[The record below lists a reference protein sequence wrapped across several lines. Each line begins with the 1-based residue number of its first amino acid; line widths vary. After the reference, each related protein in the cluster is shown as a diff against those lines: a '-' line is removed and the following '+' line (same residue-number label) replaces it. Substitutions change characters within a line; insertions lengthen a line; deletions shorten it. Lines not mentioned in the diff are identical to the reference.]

1 MAGDQPVYP
10 IAEHEAD
17 EVVTGISGRMINHP
31 LLNIR
36 LPTSSSEEEEEEEE
50 EGDREN
56 CQKRSSANKQQPKS
70 EPAEVRLEIEESS
83 TDPEDEDK
91 DHEDADLELETSL
104 PCEELSDCV
113 TSPSVAAIS
122 RGNLVA
128 TAATTDSETENNG
141 SQSPLLECGLKSTSS
156 NGNGRSGNRIVIVET
171 GKLTGT
177 VTTNG
182 ASGSG
187 GASQKKLV
195 TNGGTSATTVDEM
208 TAAGKL
214 RRTSGVKRGN
224 SKRGRKSQ
232 DSGFRSSDWDYVS
245 ASSKDLLLTMV
256 GAGKGIESPEPG
268 PSRENEDTTS
278 STRRRRRRR
287 KTGNAIVM
295 GEREGEEL
303 DEEGAAKDLNGG
315 KDELEEDEEQLKDS
329 HYVYMKPIFQNP
341 RRLESLPQPLLEAQ
355 LAAEIRRNVAREFR
369 ERVAPLTRGRAFRY
383 HFQGG
388 GSGGSGS
395 QVSTSGGM
403 VPLSTFFKQLTP
415 SGEDQVMPT
424 SSSMEFNAFGDCSTG
439 TRWRL
444 TQASPFVRNMTTRSA
459 RYSNT
464 RRGRRTT
471 SFEGTASSSRDDFDH
486 VASVGAVPGAMSA
499 TSVGGGGG
507 LDSEFGSGTIGG
519 GSIDTYTG
527 IIEKMLSS
535 STAQGQGQDIRGGS
549 GAGIVGGNAAAL
561 HRVNDAMMDYIRYI
575 KNAKQKAPKKYYKL
589 PLGCCG
595 WRREWKVSMDRLQLL
610 ALFDRDAG
618 WFQVLLAIVLTAL
631 VATLGSM
638 ILQMGFYAD
647 ILAFVFCFVMAGSQY
662 SLLKSVQPDAASPI
676 HGFNKMVAF
685 SRPIYF
691 CLCAGMLIG
700 VHKMVGAGAA
710 GGDAEQVP
718 MRAVELFGVSVQG
731 QTFFEALRYG
741 LATVL
746 LFFPLLFSLG
756 LFPQINTFLVY
767 ALEQVDMHVF
777 GGNAVCG
784 LVAGLVGLIK
794 SVLACAIL
802 YGLAYGGVI
811 EPKGT
816 QHISF
821 SIFSAAIVPIAY
833 HMSRC
838 ASDFTNIWSLIK
850 SSIVMIHSEEEEEE
864 DVAVRDGQKPPAKRS
879 RSESEEKLKDG
890 QEASEGGQSLGIG
903 AGKSTISL
911 QPFPITATN
920 SQISVGES
928 ATSAMHL
935 SPQLA
940 SEVAPPVVV
949 GGQTQRS
956 DSSATNSSV
965 SYMLRDGDPL
975 PRKLQKTVNAR
986 LRHDLLVCIFMSL
999 VVMALHCSTI
1009 FTVLQPEVNPALHT
1023 LAVVLG
1029 FVLHYVIPQMRKQ
1042 WPWLCVAKP
1051 ILRAADFGHFEA
1063 KEATKV
1069 SWFESMYV
1077 YLCFLERNVL
1087 YPVLFLSA
1095 LTGDS
1100 PRIVQKFG
1108 PLLGSA
1114 IIVVCGL
1121 KGLRN
1126 AYSDTASQFM
1136 VVIFTV
1142 LFFQI
1147 DAQSASETFLVD
1159 FFLMSILYRKIS
1171 EFLLKVEG
1179 KNILK
1184 GLISKVTHLHLL
1196 LAAAIHRDLHCA
1208 VADHLG
1214 LCLPCLC
1221 SAVQRAP
1228 FCDVIRSGRD
1238 QCRVFNSF
1246 ESFLGQRHLHHELR
1260 ATDQVLGAGLQ
1271 HSTNRPFKHA
1281 VELAVGTRSG
1291 RRRQ

>member
-1 MAGDQPVYP
+1 MMG
-10 IAEHEAD
+10 E
-17 EVVTGISGRMINHP
+17 R
-31 LLNIR
+31 
-36 LPTSSSEEEEEEEE
+36 EEEEE
-50 EGDREN
+50 
-56 CQKRSSANKQQPKS
+56 
-70 EPAEVRLEIEESS
+70 V
-83 TDPEDEDK
+83 
-91 DHEDADLELETSL
+91 
-104 PCEELSDCV
+104 
-113 TSPSVAAIS
+113 
-122 RGNLVA
+122 
-128 TAATTDSETENNG
+128 
-141 SQSPLLECGLKSTSS
+141 
-156 NGNGRSGNRIVIVET
+156 
-171 GKLTGT
+171 
-177 VTTNG
+177 
-182 ASGSG
+182 
-187 GASQKKLV
+187 
-195 TNGGTSATTVDEM
+195 
-208 TAAGKL
+208 
-214 RRTSGVKRGN
+214 
-224 SKRGRKSQ
+224 
-232 DSGFRSSDWDYVS
+232 
-245 ASSKDLLLTMV
+245 
-256 GAGKGIESPEPG
+256 
-268 PSRENEDTTS
+268 
-278 STRRRRRRR
+278 
-287 KTGNAIVM
+287 
-295 GEREGEEL
+295 
-303 DEEGAAKDLNGG
+303 DEEGAAAKDRNGG
-315 KDELEEDEEQLKDS
+315 TAELEEDEEQLKDS

-355 LAAEIRRNVAREFR
+355 LAAEMRRNVAREFR

-388 GSGGSGS
+388 GGGSGGSGS
-395 QVSTSGGM
+395 QVSAGGGM

-415 SGEDQVMPT
+415 SGEDQVLPT

-486 VASVGAVPGAMSA
+486 VASVGAVPGATSA

-535 STAQGQGQDIRGGS
+535 STQGQVQDIRGGS
-549 GAGIVGGNAAAL
+549 GTGIVGGNAAAF
-561 HRVNDAMMDYIRYI
+561 HRVEDAMMDYIRYI
-575 KNAKQKAPKKYYKL
+575 KNAKQMAPKKYYKL

-700 VHKMVGAGAA
+700 VHKLVGASGEVEALPA
-710 GGDAEQVP
+710 L
-718 MRAVELFGVSVQG
+718 RAVELFGVSVHG
-731 QTFFEALRYG
+731 RTFFEALRYG

-767 ALEQVDMHVF
+767 ALEQLDMHVF

-784 LVAGLVGLIK
+784 LLAGLVGLIK
-794 SVLACAIL
+794 SILACFIL

-838 ASDFTNIWSLIK
+838 ASDFTNIWTLIK
-850 SSIVMIHSEEEEEE
+850 SSIVMIHSEEAEEEE
-864 DVAVRDGQKPPAKRS
+864 EIVDGQQQQPTKRS

-890 QEASEGGQSLGIG
+890 QEVSEGQSLGIG

-911 QPFPITATN
+911 QPFPMTATN

-940 SEVAPPVVV
+940 SEVAPPVVGGV
-949 GGQTQRS
+949 GQTPRS
-956 DSSATNSSV
+956 DSTATNSSV

-999 VVMALHCSTI
+999 GVMALHCSTI

-1100 PRIVQKFG
+1100 PRIVTKFG

-1171 EFLLKVEG
+1171 EFLLKVREFW
-1179 KNILK
+1179 K
-1184 GLISKVTHLHLL
+1184 
-1196 LAAAIHRDLHCA
+1196 
-1208 VADHLG
+1208 
-1214 LCLPCLC
+1214 
-1221 SAVQRAP
+1221 
-1228 FCDVIRSGRD
+1228 
-1238 QCRVFNSF
+1238 
-1246 ESFLGQRHLHHELR
+1246 
-1260 ATDQVLGAGLQ
+1260 
-1271 HSTNRPFKHA
+1271 
-1281 VELAVGTRSG
+1281 
-1291 RRRQ
+1291 